1 MVYDLKEDE
10 LKALT
15 NNSIKQMPI
24 DKRLD
29 ILNNVIKD
37 DFADKVT
44 MNMLNSKER
53 INVGLRPEVQQEM
66 EQRTATSR

>member
-1 MVYDLKEDE
+1 MVYDLKDDE

-15 NNSIKQMPI
+15 DNSIKKVPI
-24 DKRLD
+24 DKRLE

-44 MNMLNSKER
+44 MDMLNSKER
-53 INVGLRPEVQQEM
+53 AHPIN
-66 EQRTATSR
+66 